1 MEVERQVND
10 RSLGK
15 ERASPCEEGVVG
27 RERSRQ
33 CRMTAEIWRVLEAE
47 DATVYVLRPQAY
59 SSTAPSL
66 GMKWALG
73 QG

>member
-27 RERSRQ
+27 RERSR
-33 CRMTAEIWRVLEAE
+33 RVASVKV
-47 DATVYVLRPQAY
+47 VYEPERVILA
-59 SSTAPSL
+59 
-66 GMKWALG
+66 
-73 QG
+73 